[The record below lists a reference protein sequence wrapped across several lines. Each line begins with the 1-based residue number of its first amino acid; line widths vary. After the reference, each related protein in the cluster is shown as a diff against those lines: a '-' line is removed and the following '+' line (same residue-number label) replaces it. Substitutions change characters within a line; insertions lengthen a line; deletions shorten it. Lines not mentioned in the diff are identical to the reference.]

1 MARARTKQT
10 KPSPTP
16 GFAIKIT
23 PDTELGLAMLI
34 AETED
39 GRYEPVAV
47 VATVAEA
54 QEIAASDFARRVKET
69 AKGEDVA
76 CPARYAIWAQGTGGD
91 YKPLPEYTIE
101 GTEPQIEW

>member
-10 KPSPTP
+10 RQTPTP
-16 GFAIKIT
+16 GFAIKIN
-23 PDTELGLAMLI
+23 PQTELGLAVLI

-54 QEIAASDFARRVKET
+54 QEIAQSDFARRVKET
-69 AKGEDVA
+69 SKGEDVA

-91 YKPLPEYTIE
+91 YRPLREYTIE

>member
-10 KPSPTP
+10 PTP
-16 GFAIKIT
+16 GFAIKIN
-23 PDTELGLAMLI
+23 PQTELGLAMLI

-69 AKGEDVA
+69 SKGEDVA
-76 CPARYAIWAQGTGGD
+76 CPARYAIWAQGVGGE
-91 YKPLPEYTIE
+91 YKPLREYTIE